1 MNRRTAT
8 VFFVVALMVVFA
20 GPVTVEELRV
30 GRFSG
35 LEPGDVPG
43 DWSTWRFPKVSD
55 ETQYSLS
62 EEDGRVVVRADSRT
76 SASALL
82 KEISVDPAVY
92 PNLHW
97 SWKTE
102 DSCFAGHWGEP
113 EIDDFPLR
121 LFVLFEGSG
130 GFFSFFKRIG
140 SSFSG
145 DALVYVTGPS
155 GSQDLWDAQGDRA
168 SHLSDRIRVVPLRW
182 TVPTDGEW
190 RRPSRNVRD
199 DYIDLF
205 GKEPNAVSAVAIMS
219 DTDNS
224 ETECVSY
231 FGDIYFSD
239 GEG

>member
-1 MNRRTAT
+1 MNRRAAIL
-8 VFFVVALMVVFA
+8 FQVVALMVVFA
-20 GPVTVEELRV
+20 GPVKVEELRV
-30 GRFSG
+30 SRFSG
-35 LEPGDVPG
+35 LEPGDVPA
-43 DWSTWRFPKVSD
+43 DWSTWRFSSVD
-55 ETQYSLS
+55 VETRYSLA
-62 EEDGRVVVRADSRT
+62 EEDGAVVVRADSRT

-97 SWKTE
+97 SWKTG
-102 DSCFAGHWGEP
+102 DSCFAGHWSEP

-182 TVPTDGEW
+182 TVPADGEW

>member
-1 MNRRTAT
+1 MLY
-8 VFFVVALMVVFA
+8 VA
-20 GPVTVEELRV
+20 GPLGQRAAW
-30 GRFSG
+30 
-35 LEPGDVPG
+35 D
-43 DWSTWRFPKVSD
+43 D
-55 ETQYSLS
+55 E
-62 EEDGRVVVRADSRT
+62 D
-76 SASALL
+76 
-82 KEISVDPAVY
+82 
-92 PNLHW
+92 
-97 SWKTE
+97 
-102 DSCFAGHWGEP
+102 
-113 EIDDFPLR
+113 
-121 LFVLFEGSG
+121 
-130 GFFSFFKRIG
+130 
-140 SSFSG
+140 
-145 DALVYVTGPS
+145 
-155 GSQDLWDAQGDRA
+155 DRA